1 MMPTKTPDISPAQVL
16 AVIGSVLAELVNA
29 QLIDGHTE
37 HLIVGL
43 AGVIVPAAW
52 MIADAIIRHG
62 RSRALANVVPPTAP
76 PPPSAPSA

>member
-1 MMPTKTPDISPAQVL
+1 MPDLTPAQIV
-16 AVIGSVLAELVNA
+16 AAIAAIVAQLVNS

-62 RSRALANVVPPTAP
+62 RSRALAPHPSTPTPPVP
-76 PPPSAPSA
+76 